1 MKLLEKFLPKKEK
14 YVNLSDVLK
23 DMENELE
30 IAWDSEEK
38 MEKLYEKNFT
48 MEWNG
53 MRVVI
58 PFGAGMYDA
67 ITKSLGYMIDEGCE
81 DDVEYL
87 YEREGIDYGN

>member
-53 MRVVI
+53 MRVVV

-67 ITKSLGYMIDEGCE
+67 ITKSLKYMIDEGCE
-81 DDVEYL
+81 DDIEAL
-87 YEREGIDYGN
+87 YEREGK